1 MVPAFKED
9 IGNLLSKMLNE
20 NQRKLERSITDSRK
34 ALETVIDAKQAL
46 LKKQIL
52 SEVYTKIGGQNSA
65 ASDH

>member
-65 ASDH
+65 ARDH